1 MKKQIIEKAYFLV
14 NATVGRLEDGA
25 DFFEGIDVRFKAGM
39 KDFALKAELSDGGN
53 LCFIFAG
60 ERNCVDVAGFCD
72 FISEKMA
79 DFDEMELCYRE
90 RGRVITV
97 KCDNKDAKLTST
109 ESTAFTPKKTAPQIF
124 AGATDVPQPQYD
136 DSDMDLLGGG
146 GTTLG
151 NREYIIKAGQA
162 SNLLRVIGILG
173 KNGKVRNDR
182 IRKYNQIDHFVEL
195 ISPLL
200 ESLCEGNRPI
210 RIIDCA
216 CGKSY
221 LSFVLNYYIKE
232 VMGRRCYFT
241 GLDYNPTVIEASKRM
256 AEELGYKNMTF
267 IQTDIGKY
275 VPEESFDLLLT
286 LHACDTATDLALNF
300 AINQN
305 ISHIVC
311 VPCCH
316 REMNSCYSLPGFEP
330 VMKYGILKARIAD
343 CLTDALR
350 AEYLEAVGYDVSIVE
365 YISPLDTPKNL
376 MMRAVKKRGLSE
388 DGMKRFKEMEKAMGT
403 KLSIGR
409 SGAGQGNR

>member
-1 MKKQIIEKAYFLV
+1 MKKQIIDKAYFLLT
-14 NATVGRLEDGA
+14 ATVGRLEDGEE
-25 DFFEGIDVRFKAGM
+25 FFEGIDVRFKAGM
-39 KDFALKAELSDGGN
+39 KEFSLTANVSAGKT

-60 ERNCVDVAGFCD
+60 ESACLDINGFCD
-72 FISEKMA
+72 FIAGKMR
-79 DFDEMELCYRE
+79 DFDEMELVYRE
-90 RGRVITV
+90 RGRAITLS
-97 KCDNKDAKLTST
+97 CDNRDAKLRST
-109 ESTAFTPKKTAPQIF
+109 ETAKGEVRKKAPSVF
-124 AGATDVPQPQYD
+124 ASSGDVPAPD
-136 DSDMDLLGGG
+136 VDSEGDLLGGSG
-146 GTTLG
+146 AKLG
-151 NREYIIKAGQA
+151 NREYIIKAGPA
-162 SNLLRVIGILG
+162 SKLLEVIGILG

-195 ISPLL
+195 IAPLL
-200 ESLCEGNRPI
+200 DSLCEGNKPV

-232 VMGRRCYFT
+232 VLGRKCYFT
-241 GLDYNPTVIEASKRM
+241 GLDYNPVVIEASKRM

-267 IQTDIGKY
+267 VQTDIGVY
-275 VPEESFDLLLT
+275 EPEEKFDLLLT

-300 AINQN
+300 AIRQN
-305 ISHIVC
+305 IPHIVC

-316 REMNSCYSLPGFEP
+316 REMNSNYSLPGFEP

-376 MMRAVKKRGLSE
+376 MMRAVKKRGVSE
-388 DGMKRFKEMEKAMGT
+388 EGLRKFAAMEKSLGT
-403 KLSIGR
+403 KLSIG
-409 SGAGQGNR
+409 NR

>member
-1 MKKQIIEKAYFLV
+1 MKKQIIDKAYFLIS
-14 NATVGRLEDGA
+14 ATVGRLEEGG
-25 DFFEGIDVRFKAGM
+25 DFFEGIDVSFKAGM
-39 KDFALKAELSDGGN
+39 KDFKLTAEPGDGGS

-60 ERNCVDVAGFCD
+60 EPECLDAQGFCD
-72 FISEKMA
+72 FIAEKMR
-79 DFDEMELCYRE
+79 DYDEMELCYRE
-90 RGRVITV
+90 RGRLITV
-97 KCDNKDAKLTST
+97 KCDGKDVKLSST
-109 ESTAFTPKKTAPQIF
+109 ETAGRTVKPAKKAPQIF
-124 AGATDVPQPQYD
+124 AGSAEVPDVSYD
-136 DSDMDLLGGG
+136 DSEGDLLGGG
-146 GTTLG
+146 GASLG
-151 NREYIIKAGQA
+151 NREYIIKAGPA
-162 SNLLRVIGILG
+162 SNLLKVIGILG

-195 ISPLL
+195 IGPIV
-200 ESLCEGNRPI
+200 ESVCKGNKPV

-267 IQTDIGKY
+267 IQTDIGAY
-275 VPEESFDLLLT
+275 RPEEQFDLLLT

-300 AINQN
+300 AISNN

-316 REMNSCYSLPGFEP
+316 REMNSNYSMPGFEP
-330 VMKYGILKARIAD
+330 LMKYGILKARMAD

-350 AEYLEAVGYDVSIVE
+350 AEYLRAVGYDVSIVE

-376 MMRAVKKRGLSE
+376 MMRAVKQRGVSE
-388 DGMKRFKEMEKAMGT
+388 ELLESFKKMESSLGT

-409 SGAGQGNR
+409 M

>member
-1 MKKQIIEKAYFLV
+1 MT
-14 NATVGRLEDGA
+14 ATVGKLSDGEE
-25 DFFEGIDVRFKAGM
+25 FFEGIGVVFKSGA
-39 KDFALKAELSDGGN
+39 KVFTLEAELDGEKK

-60 ERNCVDVAGFCD
+60 EARCLEPVEFCD
-72 FISEKMA
+72 FIAAKMA
-79 DFDEMELCYRE
+79 DYEEMEFSYRE

-97 KCDNKDAKLTST
+97 KCDGKDAKLGSR
-109 ESTAFTPKKTAPQIF
+109 ESSPDIRKKAPQIF
-124 AGATDVPQPQYD
+124 AGSRDVPNVSD
-136 DSDMDLLGGG
+136 DQEGDLLGGG
-146 GTTLG
+146 GATLG
-151 NREYIIKAGQA
+151 NREYVIKVESA
-162 SNLLRVIGILG
+162 SKLLAVIGILG

-195 ISPLL
+195 IDPLL
-200 ESLCEGNRPI
+200 RSLSEKNRPV

-232 VMGRRCYFT
+232 VLGRKCYFT
-241 GLDYNPTVIEASKRM
+241 GLDYNPVVIEASKRM

-267 IQTDIGKY
+267 VQTDIGAY
-275 VPEESFDLLLT
+275 VPEEQFDLLLT

-300 AINQN
+300 AIRNK

-316 REMNSCYSLPGFEP
+316 REMNAGYSLPGFEP
-330 VMKYGILKARIAD
+330 LMKYGILKARIAD
-343 CLTDALR
+343 CLTDAMR
-350 AEYLEAVGYDVSIVE
+350 AEYLEAMGYDVSVVE

-376 MMRAVKKRGLSE
+376 MMRAVKTRDVSE
-388 DGMKRFKEMEKAMGT
+388 EALKRFKDMEKALGT

-409 SGAGQGNR
+409 Y